1 MFVWF
6 HFLGGYKLNT
16 IRELQ
21 EIETRL
27 SEKVFVLKKAIQQEK
42 QKLTEQNISVKAV
55 VVRNLENELQLT
67 EEALQNTQDNLKDK
81 EKLINS
87 KEYKDKKKQLEKLSG
102 QAKEGTGKVFQK
114 LQLLLQEIEAVEQL
128 VSEAG
133 KLERE
138 LSFENNLLA
147 YSGMR
152 FQQPFSWLYGLK
164 LDIQKQL
171 NNTSLIQEKLEV

>member
-1 MFVWF
+1 M
-6 HFLGGYKLNT
+6 NE
-16 IRELQ
+16 IQRLQ
-21 EIETRL
+21 EAEAGL
-27 SEKVFVLKKAIQQEK
+27 SKKVFVLKKAIQQEK
-42 QKLTEQNISVKAV
+42 QKLTERNISEKAV

-81 EKLINS
+81 ENLINS
-87 KEYKDKKKQLEKLSG
+87 KEYRDKEKQLQKLSG
-102 QAKEGTGKVFQK
+102 QAKEGTVKVFEQ
-114 LQLLLQEIEAVEQL
+114 LQQLLKEIEAVEQL

-138 LSFENNLLA
+138 LSFEINLLA

-152 FQQPFSWLYGLK
+152 FQQPYSWLYGLK

-171 NNTSLIQEKLEV
+171 NNTSLIKEKLEV